1 MAQGLRISIEEVK
14 NRMDA
19 GESVVFVDSR
29 NPTEWGMTDR
39 KIPGAIRVGV
49 GEVEEKIN
57 TIPEGA
63 LIVAYCT

>member
-1 MAQGLRISIEEVK
+1 MAQGLRISIEEVNK
-14 NRMDA
+14 RMDA
-19 GESVVFVDSR
+19 GERIVFVDSR

-39 KIPGAIRVGV
+39 KIPGAVRVGV
-49 GEVEEKIN
+49 GEVAEKIH

>member
-1 MAQGLRISIEEVK
+1 MPQSLRMPVDEVK
-14 NRMDA
+14 QRMDA
-19 GESVVFVDSR
+19 GERIVFVDSR

-39 KIPGAIRVGV
+39 KIPGALRVGV
-49 GEVEEKIN
+49 GEVEEKIH

>member
-1 MAQGLRISIEEVK
+1 MAQGLRITIEEVK
-14 NRMDA
+14 KRMDA
-19 GESVVFVDSR
+19 GEHILFVDSR
-29 NPTEWGMTDR
+29 NPAEWGMTDR

-49 GEVEEKIN
+49 GEVAEKIT